1 MKQLGFHPDWSYEG
15 RLYTLSLPKPFTG
28 RPRLGSRQLI
38 RDQMSKLIFPIVREL
53 KDRIALSARFKAI
66 QLLE

>member
-1 MKQLGFHPDWSYEG
+1 
-15 RLYTLSLPKPFTG
+15 
-28 RPRLGSRQLI
+28 
-38 RDQMSKLIFPIVREL
+38 MSKLIFPIVREL